1 MKNYFPGLVDA
12 KQGSLKFKNF
22 LNESEG
28 FDKASLLKVELKRY
42 SETQNWTFREA
53 NIKNNDT
60 GDTVRFC
67 PGDDPII
74 WSEAAGLNRAYQG
87 VKHFLNGDCSG
98 EFTSYNH
105 SQLAGPIMMS
115 LMKIICGLAKFDGK
129 NPELDAEGRQLS
141 LESLSVVII
150 LNHEDKKSGL
160 KFVRPKMGYGE
171 GRWDEI
177 VKSLGAF
184 TEDLMKIVDGK
195 K

>member
-1 MKNYFPGLVDA
+1 MKNYFPELVDA

-28 FDKASLLKVELKRY
+28 FDKASLLKIELKRY

-74 WSEAAGLNRAYQG
+74 WSEADGLNRAHQG

-115 LMKIICGLAKFDGK
+115 LMKIMCGLAKFDGK

-171 GRWDEI
+171 GRWDGI

-195 K
+195 